1 MGDLYDDHA
10 SDAASPAEPAG
21 PVVAAVRCADYDA
34 ETLRVALGELL
45 APLGGMAAFV
55 RPGERIALKPNILFA
70 TSPDRAII
78 THPELVGAVASLVK
92 EAGAHPV
99 VVESPGTGVVHVRTV
114 IERAFR
120 KAGYQDA
127 AERYGFELCFD
138 TDWEAVSVPEAVL
151 AKRIEVLSPILQ
163 VDGVI
168 NLAKFKTHMFMIF
181 TGATKNLFGVIPGLN
196 KAAYHARLNDRRRF
210 AEMLLDVACFVRP
223 RLNIVDGILAMEGDG
238 PGTGGKPRHLGVLLA
253 GADMV
258 AVDVACCRIAG
269 IDASA
274 VPVLA
279 AARDRG
285 MWSGREDDV
294 ETLGVPLE
302 ELRVKDFVM
311 PGTYE
316 GIGVGAR
323 SGLID
328 GPLRR
333 VLRHLNRMPRPKAG
347 RCTLC
352 AACERG
358 CPAKAITVDQK
369 AKVAKVDDS
378 LCIRCYCCHEVCP
391 SAAIDLEFAG
401 VARLLDKIG
410 IVG

>member
-1 MGDLYDDHA
+1 MGHKHDEQVSGAYT
-10 SDAASPAEPAG
+10 PEG
-21 PVVAAVRCADYDA
+21 PVVAAARCVDYDA
-34 ETLRVALGELL
+34 KRLRTALDELL

-55 RPGERIALKPNILFA
+55 KPGEHIALKPNILFA

-78 THPELVGAVASLVK
+78 THPELVGMVASLVK

-99 VVESPGTGVVHVRTV
+99 VVESPGTGVVHARPV

-120 KAGYQDA
+120 KAGYQDV
-127 AERYGFELCFD
+127 AERYGLELSFE
-138 TDWEAVSVPEAVL
+138 TDWRAVSVPEAVL
-151 AKRIEVLSPILQ
+151 AKRIEVLSPILE

-168 NLAKFKTHMFMIF
+168 NLAKFKTHMFMVF

-210 AEMLLDVACFVRP
+210 AEMLLDVAYFVGP
-223 RLNIVDGILAMEGDG
+223 RLSIVDGILGMEGDG
-238 PGTGGKPRHLGVLLA
+238 PGTGGTPRHLGILLA
-253 GADMV
+253 GEDMV
-258 AVDVACCRIAG
+258 AVDVVCCRIAG
-269 IDASA
+269 IETSA

-285 MWSGREDDV
+285 LWSGREDDV
-294 ETLGVPLE
+294 ETVGVPLE
-302 ELRVKDFVM
+302 ELRVRDFVM
-311 PGTYE
+311 PGSYK
-316 GIGVGAR
+316 GIGVGVR

-328 GPLRR
+328 APLRR
-333 VLRHLNRMPRPKAG
+333 VLRHMNRMPRPKAG

-358 CPAKAITVDQK
+358 CPVKAVTMDQK
-369 AKVAKVDDS
+369 AKVAKVDDA

-391 SAAIDLEFAG
+391 SAAIDLEFTG
-401 VARLLDKIG
+401 MARLLDKIG

>member
-1 MGDLYDDHA
+1 
-10 SDAASPAEPAG
+10 
-21 PVVAAVRCADYDA
+21 
-34 ETLRVALGELL
+34 
-45 APLGGMAAFV
+45 MAAFV

-78 THPELVGAVASLVK
+78 THPELVGVVASFVK

-99 VVESPGTGVVHVRTV
+99 VIESPGTGVVHARPV

-120 KAGYQDA
+120 KAGYQDV
-127 AERYGFELCFD
+127 AERYGLELCYD
-138 TDWEAVSVPEAVL
+138 TDWRAVSVPEAVL
-151 AKRIEVLSPILQ
+151 AKRIEVLSPILE

-181 TGATKNLFGVIPGLN
+181 TGAIKNLFGVIPGLN

-210 AEMLLDVACFVRP
+210 AEMLLDVACFVGP
-223 RLNIVDGILAMEGDG
+223 RLNIVDGILGMEGDG
-238 PGTGGKPRHLGVLLA
+238 PGTGGRPRHLGVLLA

-269 IDASA
+269 IETSA

-285 MWSGREDDV
+285 LWSGREGDV
-294 ETLGVPLE
+294 ETVGVPLE
-302 ELRVKDFVM
+302 QLRVKDFVM
-311 PGTYE
+311 PGSYE

-323 SGLID
+323 SGFID
-328 GPLRR
+328 APLRR

-358 CPAKAITVDQK
+358 CPVNAITVDREAK
-369 AKVAKVDDS
+369 AAKVDDT
-378 LCIRCYCCHEVCP
+378 LCIRFYCCHEVCP
-391 SAAIDLEFAG
+391 SAAIDLEFTG
-401 VARLLDKIG
+401 IARVLDKIG

>member
-1 MGDLYDDHA
+1 MGYTHNEQV
-10 SDAASPAEPAG
+10 SGAAPPKAPA
-21 PVVAAVRCADYDA
+21 VAAARCADYDA
-34 ETLRVALGELL
+34 ETLRGALGELL
-45 APLGGMAAFV
+45 VPLGGMAAFV

-78 THPELVGAVASLVK
+78 THPELVGVVASFVK

-99 VVESPGTGVVHVRTV
+99 VIESPGTGVVHARPV

-120 KAGYQDA
+120 KAGYQDV
-127 AERYGFELCFD
+127 AERYGLELCYD
-138 TDWEAVSVPEAVL
+138 TDWRAVSVPEAVL
-151 AKRIEVLSPILQ
+151 AKRIEVLSPILE

-181 TGATKNLFGVIPGLN
+181 TGAIKNLFGVIPGLN

-210 AEMLLDVACFVRP
+210 AEMLLDVACFVGP
-223 RLNIVDGILAMEGDG
+223 RLNIVDGILGMEGDG
-238 PGTGGKPRHLGVLLA
+238 PGTGGRPRHLGVLLA

-269 IDASA
+269 IETSA

-285 MWSGREDDV
+285 LWSGREDDI
-294 ETLGVPLE
+294 ETVGVPLE
-302 ELRVKDFVM
+302 ELRVRDFVM
-311 PGTYE
+311 PGSYE

-323 SGLID
+323 TGLID
-328 GPLRR
+328 APLRR

-358 CPAKAITVDQK
+358 CPVKAITVDQK
-369 AKVAKVDDS
+369 AKVAKVDDA

-391 SAAIDLEFAG
+391 SAAIDLEFTG
-401 VARLLDKIG
+401 IARVLDKIG